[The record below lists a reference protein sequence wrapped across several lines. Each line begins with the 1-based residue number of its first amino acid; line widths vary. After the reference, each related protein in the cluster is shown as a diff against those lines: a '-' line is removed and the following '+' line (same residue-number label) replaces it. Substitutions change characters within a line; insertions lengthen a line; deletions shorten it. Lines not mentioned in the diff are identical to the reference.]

1 MKLESFCKA
10 KETMDKIKKTEWEKI
25 STNDVTDKEL
35 ISKIFKHLIQI
46 NKLLLQKKK
55 QNKKQT
61 TKNWE
66 DLEFPLWLSGNECE

>member
-35 ISKIFKHLIQI
+35 ISKIFKQHKQI
-46 NKLLLQKKK
+46 NNTPLKKK
-55 QNKKQT
+55 KTKQKTNNKKLGRPGVPVMAQW
-61 TKNWE
+61 K
-66 DLEFPLWLSGNECE
+66 

>member
-1 MKLESFCKA
+1 MKLKSFCKA

-55 QNKKQT
+55 TKQKTNNKKLGRPGVPVMAQW
-61 TKNWE
+61 K
-66 DLEFPLWLSGNECE
+66 

>member
-35 ISKIFKHLIQI
+35 ISKIYKHLIQI